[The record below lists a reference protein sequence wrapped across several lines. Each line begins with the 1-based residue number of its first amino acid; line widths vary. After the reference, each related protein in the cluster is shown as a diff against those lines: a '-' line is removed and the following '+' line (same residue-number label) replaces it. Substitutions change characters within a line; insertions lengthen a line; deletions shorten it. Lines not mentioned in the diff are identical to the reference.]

1 MLGLALAAAFPLAR
15 AQGSGALTLGEIH
28 PVSAARGA
36 AAKVTLTMYVRAGFH
51 VNSDKPNDDYLIP
64 LKLTWDK
71 GPLEADGI
79 DYPAPRIEK
88 TSFSDKLSVFSGSF
102 RVTSNFHAPP
112 DAPLGSGVI
121 TGKLRYQACDDH
133 QCLRPQ
139 TIGVKVPVEVR

>member
-1 MLGLALAAAFPLAR
+1 MLAALVPLAQ
-15 AQGSGALTLGEIH
+15 AQSSGALSLGEIH
-28 PVSAARGA
+28 PVAAARGA
-36 AAKVTLTMYVRAGFH
+36 TAKVPLTMYVRSGFH

-71 GPLEADGI
+71 GPLGVESI
-79 DYPAPRIEK
+79 DYPAPQIEK

-112 DAPLGSGVI
+112 DATPGSGMM

-139 TIGVKVPVEVR
+139 TIDVRVPVEIR

>member
-1 MLGLALAAAFPLAR
+1 MLLAGALVPLAQ
-15 AQGSGALTLGEIH
+15 AQGSGALSLGEIH
-28 PVSAARGA
+28 PVAADRGA
-36 AAKVTLTMYVRAGFH
+36 TAKVTLTMYVRTGFH

-71 GPLEADGI
+71 GPLEVESI
-79 DYPAPRIEK
+79 DYPAPQIEK

-102 RVTSNFHAPP
+102 RVTTNFRVPP
-112 DAPLGSGVI
+112 DAPLGSGMM

-139 TIGVKVPVEVR
+139 TVEIRVPVEIR